1 MLASLGHA
9 SPTEH
14 AYFTFGIEGIS
25 RACSHQLVRHRIA
38 SYSQQSQRYVDG
50 TRFDFVTPPEIAKNE
65 KALAAYEKA
74 LKVEADAY
82 KEIRD
87 ALAVGYIN
95 EKCPDKYIGTDEE
108 IINAYK
114 ADDKNPAM
122 LSSRKP
128 TRTQDLFFRMHRQ
141 QKLSALSMQEACRT
155 FLHTVAATE
164 RSGKFVRLPNRC
176 FCNVLRLLRTFSKT
190 AARHACS
197 DHAPRAICV
206 AESKRKCV
214 RNTAEKSKV
223 IYMKSKIIV
232 IEGLDGSGKATQ
244 TKILCEKFS
253 ALGKKVTKLEFPNYE
268 SPAAAPVKMYL
279 DGEFGDK
286 PDDVN
291 AYAASAFY
299 AVDRVAS
306 YLQFWKKECDNGGVI
321 LSDRYVTSNIIYQ
334 MSKLPKE
341 EWNSFIDWL
350 NDFEY
355 EKLGIPKPDLV
366 IYLDVEPEVSQ
377 KLMEKRY
384 GGDNSKKDLHEKT
397 SVSFLTVEKVQFMPL
412 KMRLEG
418 Y

>member
-1 MLASLGHA
+1 
-9 SPTEH
+9 
-14 AYFTFGIEGIS
+14 
-25 RACSHQLVRHRIA
+25 
-38 SYSQQSQRYVDG
+38 
-50 TRFDFVTPPEIAKNE
+50 
-65 KALAAYEKA
+65 
-74 LKVEADAY
+74 
-82 KEIRD
+82 
-87 ALAVGYIN
+87 
-95 EKCPDKYIGTDEE
+95 
-108 IINAYK
+108 
-114 ADDKNPAM
+114 
-122 LSSRKP
+122 
-128 TRTQDLFFRMHRQ
+128 
-141 QKLSALSMQEACRT
+141 
-155 FLHTVAATE
+155 
-164 RSGKFVRLPNRC
+164 
-176 FCNVLRLLRTFSKT
+176 
-190 AARHACS
+190 
-197 DHAPRAICV
+197 
-206 AESKRKCV
+206 
-214 RNTAEKSKV
+214 
-223 IYMKSKIIV
+223 MKSKIIV

-244 TKILCEKFS
+244 TKILCEKIS

-384 GGDNSKKDLHEKT
+384 GGDNSKKD
-397 SVSFLTVEKVQFMPL
+397 
-412 KMRLEG
+412 
-418 Y
+418 